1 MAIILYNKNFI
12 KEYNLSKIKNNNF
25 EKKKEKFDESLFLSF
40 HLYILLI
47 ICL

>member
-25 EKKKEKFDESLFLSF
+25 EKKKKNLTNLYFF
-40 HLYILLI
+40 HFIYIYY
-47 ICL
+47 